1 MPTETVH
8 PAHVSRLSITTALGG
23 FALFVVLILFL
34 REPPVQLSLAE
45 VPATDQW
52 KYSPEGRAAKLVELR
67 AREQEQ
73 AQKAAWVDKEKGVV
87 RLPLQT
93 AMKLTLQEI
102 NSKRDPGSK

>member
-1 MPTETVH
+1 
-8 PAHVSRLSITTALGG
+8 
-23 FALFVVLILFL
+23 
-34 REPPVQLSLAE
+34 
-45 VPATDQW
+45 
-52 KYSPEGRAAKLVELR
+52 LVELR